1 MKRRGGSYVLGV
13 EATDAARSGL
23 DPGCVE
29 RFDSAY
35 ESDDAGR
42 LHAEAKG
49 CSKRSHLFLMPS
61 LGSCVQRLGCPDLIA
76 LLLPNQ
82 PHNQVD
88 EAGHEYVGK

>member
-1 MKRRGGSYVLGV
+1 MKRRGGSCVLGV
-13 EATDAARSGL
+13 GATACSQEWVGSGL
-23 DPGCVE
+23 RE

-42 LHAEAKG
+42 LHAEARG
-49 CSKRSHLFLMPS
+49 CFKRCHLFLMPS
-61 LGSCVQRLGCPDLIA
+61 LGSCMQRLGCPDLSA

-82 PHNQVD
+82 PHDQVD

>member
-1 MKRRGGSYVLGV
+1 MSSAWRRRLQPGV
-13 EATDAARSGL
+13 GWIRAAWS
-23 DPGCVE
+23 
-29 RFDSAY
+29 DSTPRM
-35 ESDDAGR
+35 SRMTLGR